1 MTSYKILNL
10 NNQTTQ
16 VARARLGTELRAVP
30 GVNVVTISAER
41 GEISLSFRSNT
52 AVANRRARIR
62 DRNGR
67 LRAGPET
74 ESLEPLTW
82 RQLVA
87 AVRCGAT
94 GSTT

>member
-52 AVANRRARIR
+52 AVANDVLASAIET
-62 DRNGR
+62 
-67 LRAGPET
+67 AGFV
-74 ESLEPLTW
+74 LDQ
-82 RQLVA
+82 RQNPWS
-87 AVRCGAT
+87 R
-94 GSTT
+94 